1 MTLKPMIYNSA
12 EYWNERF
19 TSGEW
24 ERKGGRSQTR
34 NFAES
39 QIQYFGLPSDFSGTI
54 LDFGC
59 GLGDSMPV
67 YATHFPNAKLLGI
80 DFSTEAIRL
89 CEQKYNSIADF
100 ICGDHTSVPEVD
112 VIIASNVFE
121 HLPDDLKIAEYLKQK
136 CKVLFIIVP
145 YMEELAE
152 SGEHINR
159 YDESSFPAIGHRIL
173 KVFKT
178 KGWSQYGFDLYF
190 TTYFMNFFRPLL
202 GKKKVK
208 VRKQI
213 MFIFN

>member
-1 MTLKPMIYNSA
+1 MTFKAVNYNSV

-24 ERKGGRSQTR
+24 EGKGGRYQTR

-39 QIQYFGLPSDFSGTI
+39 QINLYGLSSDFNGTI

-67 YATHFPNAKLLGI
+67 YATYFPDAKLLGV
-80 DFSTEAIRL
+80 DFSSEAIRL
-89 CEQKYNSIADF
+89 CIQKYNHIAHF
-100 ICGDHTSVPEVD
+100 ICGNHTSVPEVD

-121 HLPDDLKIAEYLKQK
+121 HIQDDLKIAEYLRQK
-136 CKVLFIIVP
+136 CKVLYIIVP
-145 YMEELAE
+145 YKEKPGE
-152 SGEHINR
+152 SIEHINT
-159 YDESSFPAIGHRIL
+159 YDEESFPAIRNRTF

-178 KGWSQYGFDLYF
+178 RGWSQYGFDLYF
-190 TTYFMNFFRPLL
+190 TIYFKNFFRPFF
-202 GKKKVK
+202 GRKKMK

-213 MFIFN
+213 MFIFS